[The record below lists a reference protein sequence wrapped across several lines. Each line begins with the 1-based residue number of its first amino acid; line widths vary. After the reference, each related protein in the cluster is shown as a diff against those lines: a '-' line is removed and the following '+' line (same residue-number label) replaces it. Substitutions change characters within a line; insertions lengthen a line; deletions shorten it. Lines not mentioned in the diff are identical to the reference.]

1 MSVRRDS
8 DGKYVTSEQ
17 PFKQYDE
24 KWRADNAASW
34 EAPTSSPTQPVNNS
48 WENFQ
53 QPTSTSISYENQLA
67 FASGARKVLA
77 LIIIW
82 FTLWGIILI
91 PGLQASQ
98 MLTYGGG
105 FASIPARIIFSVLY
119 IVYSILFAPLQ
130 FAYLFD
136 AGDLITRLLI
146 QLGEIVVLSFLVVKF
161 WQKLKKKVL
170 YSIAFIAALAYIA
183 VGLVSLNSG
192 LWESFKFFPYL
203 S

>member
-8 DGKYVTSEQ
+8 EGKYVTSGQ

-34 EAPTSSPTQPVNNS
+34 EAPSSQPNQPVNNS
-48 WENFQ
+48 WDSVQ
-53 QPTSTSISYENQLA
+53 QPTSMSMSYDDQLV

-77 LIIIW
+77 FFIIW

-98 MLTYGGG
+98 MLIYAGGPI
-105 FASIPARIIFSVLY
+105 SILARIIFPILFS
-119 IVYSILFAPLQ
+119 VYSILFAPLQ

-136 AGDLITRLLI
+136 VDLVMRLLI
-146 QLGEIVVLSFLVVKF
+146 QLGMLVVLSFLVFKF
-161 WQKLKKKVL
+161 WKKLKKKIL
-170 YSIAFIAALAYIA
+170 YSVAIIAALAYIA